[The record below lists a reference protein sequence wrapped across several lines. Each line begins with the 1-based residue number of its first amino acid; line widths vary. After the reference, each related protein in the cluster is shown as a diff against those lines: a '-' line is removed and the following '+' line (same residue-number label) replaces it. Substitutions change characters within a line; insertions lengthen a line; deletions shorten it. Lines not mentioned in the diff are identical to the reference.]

1 MLVDVRPPFRHCH
14 LDAVLRGLHLDGL
27 EGDIGVRLIDGLEDG
42 LADGPRVIG
51 QPECGGL
58 DAMDL
63 LEEVEAP
70 GRAHDGGG
78 DGVGH
83 MAPGEDSEGL
93 DVGPLLSMT

>member
-1 MLVDVRPPFRHCH
+1 MLVDVRPPVRRCH

-27 EGDIGVRLIDGLEDG
+27 EGDVGVGLVDGLDG
-42 LADGPRVIG
+42 LADGPRVVG
-51 QPECGGL
+51 QPECGGV

-63 LEEVEAP
+63 LEEAEAP

-83 MAPGEDSEGL
+83 MARAEDSEGL